1 MGCDK
6 WVTEKIN
13 QDAKEAE
20 EAKATAGPMHVHQVH
35 PLPEKVKEVIKNVKN
50 VPVKRR

>member
-6 WVTEKIN
+6 WVTDKIN

-20 EAKATAGPMHVHQVH
+20 EAKAKANPP

>member
-6 WVTEKIN
+6 WVTDKIA

-20 EAKATAGPMHVHQVH
+20 VKVIK
-35 PLPEKVKEVIKNVKN
+35 PLPEKVKEIIKDVKN
-50 VPVKRR
+50 IKRR